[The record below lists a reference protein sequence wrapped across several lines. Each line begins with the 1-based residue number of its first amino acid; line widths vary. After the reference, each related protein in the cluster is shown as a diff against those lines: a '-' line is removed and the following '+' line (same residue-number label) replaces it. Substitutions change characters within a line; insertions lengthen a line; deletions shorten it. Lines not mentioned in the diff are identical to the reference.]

1 MPKKQR
7 VLCIIPIRSG
17 SKTIKNK
24 NIKKFKGKPLSY
36 FNIKTASVSG
46 IFEKILIA
54 TDSYKYFN
62 ILKQYT
68 NSKTEFFL
76 GRKKVL
82 LIKLKQK

>member
-1 MPKKQR
+1 MPKNKSIMYHTNQ
-7 VLCIIPIRSG
+7 IR

-54 TDSYKYFN
+54 TDSYK
-62 ILKQYT
+62 
-68 NSKTEFFL
+68 FL
-76 GRKKVL
+76 
-82 LIKLKQK
+82 IF

>member
-46 IFEKILIA
+46 ILK
-54 TDSYKYFN
+54 KY
-62 ILKQYT
+62 
-68 NSKTEFFL
+68 
-76 GRKKVL
+76 
-82 LIKLKQK
+82 